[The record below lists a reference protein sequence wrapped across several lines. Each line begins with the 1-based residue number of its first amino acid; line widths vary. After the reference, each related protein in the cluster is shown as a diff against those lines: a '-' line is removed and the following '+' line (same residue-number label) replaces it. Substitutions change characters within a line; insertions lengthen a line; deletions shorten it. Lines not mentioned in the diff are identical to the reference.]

1 MARQVIPRDKLGVL
15 TKIAQGGQGVVYQA
29 PNVKTKFAA
38 SMVYKE
44 YKTQILGTIDFSA
57 VAAMPALVED
67 SLSYAEAER
76 LISVAAWP
84 CALVEHAG
92 TSTGFVMPTIP
103 AEFFIPLI
111 TVKGVSTVTA
121 EFQHLLNH
129 PSVLQARGINII
141 DTQRYTLL
149 REVAAGL
156 AFLHKHGVCV
166 GDISPKNL
174 LFSLSPRLAV
184 YFIDCDAMRIDGVSA
199 LPQLETPGWDAPPG
213 EELATTYTDT
223 YKLGLLALRLLV
235 GDHDTTNPQHLPSNT
250 PNLLRQTITDTLAK
264 QPHSRPSP
272 EVWTYVLSNAI
283 EVARHQSETAAANN
297 PTNMVSEPPPVP
309 VVHSRPA
316 TGTPPSRP
324 PVPPSRPPV
333 PPSQPPPPPP
343 PPPTWTPPPTAPA
356 SSASKLG
363 AVFAVIT
370 IAVVAVIVGVI
381 LINALG
387 NKHNSASTTQVTSYV
402 QPSTSPS
409 PPTPE
414 SSPATEPSSASPI
427 TPAPTTFAPPPP
439 PPNRYIA
446 IASAQPDGW
455 GWDISDVSYADAEAK
470 AMAKCGAV
478 NANCHYNAEIANGC
492 VAIAKGNDG
501 TIWGGSGSTRAAAE
515 QDSLNR
521 SGGGRVLATAC
532 T

>member
-1 MARQVIPRDKLGVL
+1 M
-15 TKIAQGGQGVVYQA
+15 
-29 PNVKTKFAA
+29 
-38 SMVYKE
+38 
-44 YKTQILGTIDFSA
+44 
-57 VAAMPALVED
+57 
-67 SLSYAEAER
+67 
-76 LISVAAWP
+76 
-84 CALVEHAG
+84 
-92 TSTGFVMPTIP
+92 
-103 AEFFIPLI
+103 
-111 TVKGVSTVTA
+111 
-121 EFQHLLNH
+121 
-129 PSVLQARGINII
+129 
-141 DTQRYTLL
+141 
-149 REVAAGL
+149 
-156 AFLHKHGVCV
+156 
-166 GDISPKNL
+166 
-174 LFSLSPRLAV
+174 
-184 YFIDCDAMRIDGVSA
+184 
-199 LPQLETPGWDAPPG
+199 
-213 EELATTYTDT
+213 
-223 YKLGLLALRLLV
+223 
-235 GDHDTTNPQHLPSNT
+235 
-250 PNLLRQTITDTLAK
+250 
-264 QPHSRPSP
+264 
-272 EVWTYVLSNAI
+272 
-283 EVARHQSETAAANN
+283 
-297 PTNMVSEPPPVP
+297 
-309 VVHSRPA
+309 
-316 TGTPPSRP
+316 
-324 PVPPSRPPV
+324 
-333 PPSQPPPPPP
+333 
-343 PPPTWTPPPTAPA
+343 
-356 SSASKLG
+356 
-363 AVFAVIT
+363 FAVIT